1 MILRYSDMN
10 YINIG
15 QFDKLRS
22 FMTKDQLLDLFQR
35 FFDPVTSGKNDLLAS
50 FDKQDIE
57 SIRKNAHFMKGS
69 SSFLGMQ
76 SIYDA
81 CQHIDE
87 SLQSNASPDFIRL
100 ASHFENA
107 WVGSQQ
113 EVEAYIKG

>member
-1 MILRYSDMN
+1 MN

-15 QFDKLRS
+15 QFDKLCS
-22 FMTKDQLLDLFQR
+22 FMTGEQLSELLER
-35 FFDPVTSGKNDLLAS
+35 FFDPVTSGKNALLAS
-50 FDKQDIE
+50 FESQDVE

-81 CQHIDE
+81 CQHISENLD
-87 SLQSNASPDFIRL
+87 SNASPNFVKL

-107 WVGSQQ
+107 WVGSQE
-113 EVEAYIKG
+113 EVEAYVKEQMQGK